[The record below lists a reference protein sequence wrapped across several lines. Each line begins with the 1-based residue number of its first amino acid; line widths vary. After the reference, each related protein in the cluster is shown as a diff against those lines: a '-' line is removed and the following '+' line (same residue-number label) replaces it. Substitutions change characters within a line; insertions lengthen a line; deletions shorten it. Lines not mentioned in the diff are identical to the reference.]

1 MLFWSDKHSED
12 PVQKISVD
20 LIQLGPNDDYEY
32 SFGSLSDIS
41 ASLNSI
47 RKELN
52 EAREEIIQYKGLA
65 GLESQLNG
73 VKNALQI
80 QNFMNANL
88 PINEKPLNW
97 SLEELETALIL
108 LDGDVTKM
116 AALIKCKESNIKD
129 NIRKK
134 KKEVEMKNW
143 GRKSSY

>member
-1 MLFWSDKHSED
+1 MLFWSDKNSED
-12 PVQKISVD
+12 YTQEISVE
-20 LIQLGPNDDYEY
+20 LKQLSPDFDGEY
-32 SFGSLSDIS
+32 SFGSLRDVS

-47 RKELN
+47 REELN
-52 EAREEIIQYKGLA
+52 KAREEIIQYKGLA

-88 PINEKPLNW
+88 PLNEKPLNW
-97 SLEELETALIL
+97 SLDELETALIL

-116 AALIKCKESNIKD
+116 AALIKSKESNIKD